1 MGSSYKFAL
10 VGGAV
15 LIAFCAGFW
24 YRGHAAGLTAAEA
37 AGQKVLYWHDPM
49 HPSYKSSKP
58 GIAPDCGMQLEPV
71 YAGGGDSVVA
81 ATPAVPGAVTIGAE
95 RQQAIGVRV
104 GRVERSSS
112 TQLVRLLGRV
122 IVDEAQIYRIFGAGE
137 GWVRE
142 ISPSTPGSIVQKD
155 DLLAVYFIRDIQ
167 TPLNAYLYALSN
179 RDKRPSE
186 EVNADQTQ
194 QVNNQ
199 IRVSEEGLVNLGM
212 SQVQIREVAR
222 TRTATTLMQVRAPEA
237 GVILARNLAR
247 GLRIDRSTELYRIA
261 DISHVWVLA
270 DLHGGEA
277 NMVPLGTAAQVR
289 FEGHV
294 LPARISKSLPLF
306 DAATRTMKVRLEL
319 DNPGFLL
326 RPDMFVDVDFSVAL
340 PKALTIPA
348 EALLDSGLR
357 KTVFVDRGNGHFEP
371 RAVETGWRAGGQV
384 EIVRGLEAGERIVV
398 SGNFLIDSESRM
410 QTAAPPPAAGA
421 TESATVKDPSCGM
434 ELDPAMAAGKSE
446 YHGKTYYFC
455 SKSCQEQFD
464 RNPKRYGD
472 PKQMATL

>member
-1 MGSSYKFAL
+1 MGASYKVAL

-15 LIAFCAGFW
+15 LVAFCAGFW
-24 YRGHAAGLTAAEA
+24 YRGDASGPSAAAAGR
-37 AGQKVLYWHDPM
+37 KVLYWHDPM
-49 HPSYKSSKP
+49 HPSYKSDKP

-71 YAGGGDSVVA
+71 YAASGDTA
-81 ATPAVPGAVTIGAE
+81 MAPAPGIPGAVTISAE

-104 GRVERSSS
+104 GPVERRSS
-112 TQLVRLLGRV
+112 TQHIRLLGRV

-142 ISPSTPGSIVQKD
+142 VWPSSPGTIVQKD

-179 RDKRPSE
+179 RDKRPSD

-199 IRVSEEGLVNLGM
+199 LRVSEEGLINLGM

-222 TRTATTLMQVRAPEA
+222 TRTTTALMQVRAPEA

-247 GLRIDRSTELYRIA
+247 GLRIDRSLELYRIA

-270 DLHGGEA
+270 DLHGDEA
-277 NMVPLGTAAQVR
+277 NLVPLGTAAQVS

-319 DNPGFLL
+319 GNPGFLL
-326 RPDMFVDVDFSVAL
+326 RPDMFVDVDFSVTL
-340 PKALTIPA
+340 PKALAIPG
-348 EALLDSGLR
+348 EAVLDSGLR
-357 KTVFVDRGNGHFEP
+357 KTVFVDRGNGYFEP
-371 RAVETGWRAGGQV
+371 RAVETGWRFGGRV
-384 EIVRGLEAGERIVV
+384 EIVRGLEAGERIVL

-410 QTAAPPPAAGA
+410 QAAGRPPAIGA
-421 TESATVKDPSCGM
+421 TTTGTVKDPSCGM
-434 ELDPAMAAGKSE
+434 ELDPVKAAGKSE

-455 SKSCQEQFD
+455 SKSCQERFD
-464 RNPKRYGD
+464 ENPKKYSEGRVA
-472 PKQMATL
+472 KL